1 MQRTI
6 LYKTKSTALKIKKY
20 VSLDKGRFT
29 GKDLKILSGMM
40 AMSVLH
46 MGGCAFCQSHEIVH
60 LK

>member
-20 VSLDKGRFT
+20 VSLDKGEDSQ

-46 MGGCAFCQSHEIVH
+46 MGGCVH
-60 LK
+60 LSKVMKLYA